1 MRRRVVSAI
10 EKKFST
16 HTHPMPADLGQV
28 GQVDSR
34 RVYRWDKSVPE
45 VGHPGH
51 NFTNKAD
58 QVGTGERA
66 CINTSW

>member
-1 MRRRVVSAI
+1 MRARVVSAI
-10 EKKFST
+10 QKKFST

-34 RVYRWDKSVPE
+34 RVRRWDKSVPE

>member
-1 MRRRVVSAI
+1 MRARVVSPI

-34 RVYRWDKSVPE
+34 RVRGWDKSVHK
-45 VGHPGH
+45 VGQAGH
-51 NFTNKAD
+51 NYTNKAD